1 MIFKNIK
8 QVDAHN
14 VVPCWFASDKLE
26 YAART
31 IRNKINSKLD
41 DFLTEYPPVI
51 THPFNPDKS
60 LITQVD
66 WTACYDSL
74 KVDKNVKIV
83 DWAKPGYSGG
93 IKVLEEFITKIVS
106 RYDEE
111 RNDPNK
117 NALSNMSPWYH
128 FGQVSV
134 SQISFNSK

>member
-1 MIFKNIK
+1 M
-8 QVDAHN
+8 
-14 VVPCWFASDKLE
+14 
-26 YAART
+26 
-31 IRNKINSKLD
+31 
-41 DFLTEYPPVI
+41 
-51 THPFNPDKS
+51 
-60 LITQVD
+60 D
-66 WTACYDSL
+66 WVACYDSL

-106 RYDEE
+106 RYDDE

-134 SQISFNSK
+134 SLIFFQ